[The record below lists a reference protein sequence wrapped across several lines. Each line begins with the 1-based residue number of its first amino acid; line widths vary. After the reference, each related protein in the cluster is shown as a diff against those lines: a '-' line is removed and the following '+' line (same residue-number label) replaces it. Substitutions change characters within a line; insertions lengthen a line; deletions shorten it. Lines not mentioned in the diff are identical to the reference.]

1 MKYLRCAGA
10 LALLLVLLLALPALA
25 EGAARMDETSDTF
38 CGATGGAHQVK
49 EWTVTVEPSCMV
61 GLRKGYCEACQM
73 MCNDVIPATGEHL
86 WDEGTVTTAPTCVDE
101 GVKTYNCI
109 MCNDATKTEPIAAT
123 GAQLGRGRGD
133 HRPHLH
139 GRGREDLYL
148 HCLRRDEDRGDPR
161 ADHDFS
167 VEVTPEVPATCTT
180 AGATAVIH
188 APAATRP
195 RAARPSPR

>member
-1 MKYLRCAGA
+1 MKYLRWAGA
-10 LALLLVLLLALPALA
+10 LALLLALLLALPALA

-86 WDEGTVTTAPTCVDE
+86 WDKGTVTTAPTCEGE

-123 GAQLGRGRGD
+123 GHSWDAG
-133 HRPHLH
+133 
-139 GRGREDLYL
+139 
-148 HCLRRDEDRGDPR
+148 
-161 ADHDFS
+161 
-167 VEVTPEVPATCTT
+167 VETT
-180 AGATAVIH
+180 APSCTA
-188 APAATRP
+188 AGETT
-195 RAARPSPR
+195 

>member
-25 EGAARMDETSDTF
+25 EGDARMDETSDTF

-86 WDEGTVTTAPTCVDE
+86 WDKGTVTTAPTCVDE
-101 GVKTYNCI
+101 GVRTFNCI

-123 GAQLGRGRGD
+123 GHSWDAG
-133 HRPHLH
+133 
-139 GRGREDLYL
+139 
-148 HCLRRDEDRGDPR
+148 
-161 ADHDFS
+161 
-167 VEVTPEVPATCTT
+167 VETT
-180 AGATAVIH
+180 AP
-188 APAATRP
+188 PARP
-195 RAARPSPR
+195 RA